1 MAKII
6 VTDKMAPDG
15 IEYLKSKGFEVDTP
29 FGISH
34 EELLEVIEKY
44 DAIIVRSATKVR
56 KDVIERARNLKVAG
70 RAGNGIDNIDVD
82 ECTKSIAVVNT
93 PGKYGMLKWLLVCFS
108 IFRNIPQAHLQPK
121 QDFRRNKFIVKNLM
135 ASGRR

>member
-6 VTDKMAPDG
+6 VTDKMAPEG

-34 EELLEVIEKY
+34 EELLEVIENY

-56 KDVIERARNLKVAG
+56 KDVLERAKNLKVAG
-70 RAGNGIDNIDVD
+70 RAGNGIDNIDVE
-82 ECTKSIAVVNT
+82 ECTKRGIAVVNKI
-93 PGKYGMLKWLLVCFS
+93 G
-108 IFRNIPQAHLQPK
+108 R
-121 QDFRRNKFIVKNLM
+121 
-135 ASGRR
+135 ASCRERV

>member
-15 IEYLKSKGFEVDTP
+15 IDYLKSKGFEVDTP

-34 EELLEVIEKY
+34 EELLNVIENY
-44 DAIIVRSATKVR
+44 DAIIVRSATKVT
-56 KDVIERARNLKVAG
+56 KDVIKRAKNLKVAG

-82 ECTKSIAVVNT
+82 ECTKRGIAVVNT
-93 PGKYGMLKWLLVCFS
+93 PEG
-108 IFRNIPQAHLQPK
+108 NIMAAAEMAVALAFQSSETSLRHILQ
-121 QDFRRNKFIVKNLM
+121 QRTRISEGANL
-135 ASGRR
+135 